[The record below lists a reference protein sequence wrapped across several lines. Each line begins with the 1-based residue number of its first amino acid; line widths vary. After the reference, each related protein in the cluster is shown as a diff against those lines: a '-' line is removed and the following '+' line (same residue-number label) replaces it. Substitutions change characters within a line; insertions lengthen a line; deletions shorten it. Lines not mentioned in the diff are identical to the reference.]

1 MSIAAMLPAPIS
13 VVETQTREITV
24 IPTHP
29 RVAELERL
37 GDEIA
42 ELAAHLDAATARLL
56 DLIREFDERAGWNT
70 GFRSC
75 AEWLSWRVG
84 MNLGAA
90 RERVRVARAL
100 PSLPRLAA
108 ALARGELSYAKVR
121 ALTRVATPE
130 TEERLLALGRAGT
143 ASHVERIVRGW
154 RRVDRQA
161 EAREAK
167 LRHQNRA
174 LHLFH
179 DDDGTVVLRGR
190 LEPEVG
196 ALLVKALDAAREA
209 LYQGGFPQSFTGP
222 RDPLGDPPTPAQ
234 QRADALALLAATAL
248 HHGLKQGP
256 EPSAA
261 AERYQ
266 VVVHV
271 DAPVLADPDQ
281 PGQSVLEDGTHVSA
295 ETSARLSCD
304 ASRTVMR
311 HDDAGR
317 IVEVAA
323 RNRTIP
329 PALRRALQARDHGC
343 RFPGCGSRFTEGHHI
358 RHWARGGPTTL
369 SNLALLCRRHHRAVH
384 EEGFEIARG
393 PDETLHFRRPDGELL
408 PEAPIPP
415 ALGDEPVA
423 VLRARHAAAGLR
435 ITARTGLPVWLGER
449 LDLGWAIDVL
459 RPQHV
464 SAETREGH
472 AAP

>member
-1 MSIAAMLPAPIS
+1 MPITATMSRAPMPVS
-13 VVETQTREITV
+13 TWDHRATVV
-24 IPTHP
+24 PTHP

-56 DLIREFDERAGWNT
+56 DLIREFDTRGGWNT

-75 AEWLSWRVG
+75 AEWLAWRVG

-100 PSLPRLAA
+100 PALPRLAA

-130 TEERLLALGRAGT
+130 TEERLLGVGRAGT

-167 LRHQNRA
+167 LRHQDRA
-174 LHLFH
+174 LHVFH

-196 ALLVKALDAAREA
+196 ALFVKALDAAREA
-209 LYQGGFPQSFTGP
+209 LYQGGFSISFTGP
-222 RDPLGDPPTPAQ
+222 RDPLGDPPTPTQ

-248 HHGLKQGP
+248 HHGL
-256 EPSAA
+256 EHTVAA
-261 AERYQ
+261 DRYQ

-271 DAPVLADPDQ
+271 DDPVLADPDQ

-295 ETSARLSCD
+295 ETSARLACD

-329 PALRRALQARDHGC
+329 PALRRALQARDQGC

-358 RHWARGGPTTL
+358 LHWARGGPTTL

-384 EEGFEIARG
+384 EEGFQLARG
-393 PDETLHFRRPDGELL
+393 RDDTLHFHRPDGEPL
-408 PEAPIPP
+408 PEAPVPP
-415 ALGDEPVA
+415 PLGEEPVA
-423 VLRARHAAAGLR
+423 ALRARHAKAGLR
-435 ITARTGLPVWLGER
+435 ITARTGLPLWLGER

-459 RPQHV
+459 RRP
-464 SAETREGH
+464 
-472 AAP
+472 